1 MLCPAFTVGP
11 LSLASSTLVRVLST
25 AHGSSMVTFG
35 ALPNSPDTLISSRS
49 LDGLTGLADLLGLA
63 LGDGVGVDDAA
74 ADGDAVATSPGS
86 SLPQAPSNREALSP
100 RTITATA

>member
-1 MLCPAFTVGP
+1 
-11 LSLASSTLVRVLST
+11 
-25 AHGSSMVTFG
+25 
-35 ALPNSPDTLISSRS
+35 
-49 LDGLTGLADLLGLA
+49 LTGLADLLGLT

-86 SLPQAPSNREALSP
+86 SLPQAPSKREALSP